1 MNSYISLILD
11 AEGAKAG
18 LRRLFQAGPE
28 SERNDLSLIKP
39 FSVLWNQRQRQKRE
53 VRSRTAPAEVIGYCS
68 KKGRSAAQCGSLTIE
83 ACVWIVSSVLVAL
96 GVVKAAY
103 SAEPLLWL
111 TIWPAPIV
119 FTSTVIIFLR
129 QGFHYRDGVFVLG
142 RRRG

>member
-1 MNSYISLILD
+1 
-11 AEGAKAG
+11 
-18 LRRLFQAGPE
+18 
-28 SERNDLSLIKP
+28 
-39 FSVLWNQRQRQKRE
+39 
-53 VRSRTAPAEVIGYCS
+53 
-68 KKGRSAAQCGSLTIE
+68 
-83 ACVWIVSSVLVAL
+83 VLVAL